1 MSDAVARPEAMKQLL
16 QGIADDTRDYA
27 QLMVLLEQQFRAA
40 ISHKLG
46 ALAEIAEQLGT
57 LATALEARR
66 ARRVELATVL
76 AGPQPSMDAVFALLR
91 PDAKARVL
99 ADWAALEQQVIDAKA
114 ISRRNGDLMAEQYT
128 IMQRVLHGEDH
139 TYEPA

>member
-1 MSDAVARPEAMKQLL
+1 MTEAIARPEAMKQLL
-16 QGIADDTRDYA
+16 QGIADDAQDYA
-27 QLMVLLEQQFRAA
+27 KLLELLEQQFRAA

-46 ALAEIAEQLGT
+46 MLAEVAEQLGQV
-57 LATALEARR
+57 ATALETRR

-91 PDAKARVL
+91 PDARARVL
-99 ADWAALEQQVIDAKA
+99 ADWAALEQQVVTAKA
-114 ISRRNGDLMAEQYT
+114 ISRRNGDLMADQYT
-128 IMQRVLHGEDH
+128 IMQRVLHGDGQ